1 MNDQG
6 QVLLD
11 GGFAPPEPDE
21 DSPTI
26 MATATPALQ
35 VSELSPSPLAQ
46 HSSPIG
52 REIPVLGKAATA
64 GRSMARSLSR
74 AVSVGEHRWRTMLAG

>member
-1 MNDQG
+1 MNRRSGSGVNQWITTCAYQEDTSMNDQG

-26 MATATPALQ
+26 MATATPA
-35 VSELSPSPLAQ
+35 
-46 HSSPIG
+46 
-52 REIPVLGKAATA
+52 
-64 GRSMARSLSR
+64 
-74 AVSVGEHRWRTMLAG
+74 VGEDGGTWKTPSK